1 MRNFDYSML
10 NLEDMINV
18 EDLTDRIEEL
28 EDLRDENEEFEDPD
42 TQKEFEAL
50 TALLDEL
57 EGMGGDHQWRG
68 EWYPAYLIRYSYFEG
83 YMDET
88 VFDCYDLPKLPS
100 FMTIALDYVALQQD
114 YSSVEVDGVTY
125 WCR

>member
-1 MRNFDYSML
+1 MTTFNYDTL
-10 NLEDMINV
+10 NLEDIISV
-18 EDLTDRIEEL
+18 EDLTDRL
-28 EDLRDENEEFEDPD
+28 EDLEGLQNDDYEFEDPD
-42 TQKEFEAL
+42 TQKEFNEL
-50 TALLDEL
+50 VALLE
-57 EGMGGDHQWRG
+57 EMQGMGGDHQWRG
-68 EWYPAYLIRYSYFEG
+68 DWYPAYLIRYSHFES

-88 VFDCYDLPKLPS
+88 VSDCYELPELPS

>member
-1 MRNFDYSML
+1 MKHFDYSML

-18 EDLTDRIEEL
+18 EDLTNRIEEL
-28 EDLRDENEEFEDPD
+28 EGLQNDDYYIEDVDL
-42 TQKEFEAL
+42 QHEFEAL
-50 TALLDEL
+50 AALLDEL

-68 EWYPAYLIRYSYFEG
+68 EWYPAYLIRDSYFE
-83 YMDET
+83 YHMDET
-88 VFDCYDLPKLPS
+88 VFDCYNLPELPS
-100 FMTIALDYVALQQD
+100 FMTITLDYVALQMD